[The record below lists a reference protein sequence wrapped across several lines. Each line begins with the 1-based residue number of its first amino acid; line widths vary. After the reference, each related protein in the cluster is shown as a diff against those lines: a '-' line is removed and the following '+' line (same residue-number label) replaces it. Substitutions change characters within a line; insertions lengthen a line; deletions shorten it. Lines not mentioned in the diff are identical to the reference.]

1 MKLLSF
7 LFIIK
12 LSAQSK
18 IFNHYYYITMMERA
32 YLYLPKLSANVFLM
46 LLTYIHFNLFQTQE
60 LSFKISNNKESETA
74 SFNDIKI
81 SGTLSSSSNF
91 VPLFLRNHLFSF
103 QISGTSFE
111 SIVLDFD
118 LSHPYLECSY
128 EVSIY

>member
-18 IFNHYYYITMMERA
+18 IFNHYYYITMMGRA
-32 YLYLPKLSANVFLM
+32 YPYLPKLSANVFLM
-46 LLTYIHFNLFQTQE
+46 LLTYFHFNLFQTQE
-60 LSFKISNNKESETA
+60 LSFKISNNQESETA